1 MGHGEPRMQSQQFGI
16 FVAFARRYGRAVA
29 TARERGRCRER
40 LERLSGSSLD
50 CELLQR
56 EAIAEL
62 QAVVGFDRW
71 CWPLCDPEAL
81 VPLSGAAEHDYGP
94 AVGRSLELEYSGGD
108 FATMGALARR
118 ANPVGSL
125 SAETRGDLARSPR
138 WDEVLR
144 PVGIGDEAVVAC
156 RDALGCWGWI
166 KTYRDNDDSFFA
178 EDDLELLGQVGPTL
192 GSALRRR
199 LGAGSGDSLPAPSS
213 PGVVVLDGDLRAVS
227 WTAGARE
234 WIDALPLAGLWAAWG
249 ILPAVVYPVAALARS
264 RSGSSGAHALERAA
278 DGRWV
283 RIEAAQL
290 EGQPDAQIAVTLRAA
305 TTTETFDLLCR
316 AYALSRRERDV
327 VAALLAGLDTRAVSA
342 RLCISPH
349 TVQDHL
355 KSVFGKTGAHSRRE
369 LLARFSGAS
378 DVASTPPA

>member
-1 MGHGEPRMQSQQFGI
+1 VS
-16 FVAFARRYGRAVA
+16 
-29 TARERGRCRER
+29 TARDRGRSRER
-40 LERLSGSSLD
+40 LEQLSESSLD
-50 CELLQR
+50 RESIQL
-56 EAIAEL
+56 EAIAQL
-62 QAVVGFDRW
+62 QAVIGFDRW
-71 CWPLCDPEAL
+71 CWPLSDPETL

-94 AVGRSLELEYSGGD
+94 NVGRSLELEYSGGD
-108 FATMGALARR
+108 FATMDVLARR
-118 ANPVGSL
+118 VNPAASL
-125 SAETRGDLARSPR
+125 SAETKGDLARSPR
-138 WDEVLR
+138 WDQVLR

-156 RDALGCWGWI
+156 RDAVGCWGWI
-166 KTYRDNDDSFFA
+166 KAYRDDDDASFA
-178 EDDLELLGQVGPTL
+178 EEDLGLLAKVGPAL
-192 GSALRRR
+192 GSALRRK
-199 LGAGSGDSLPAPSS
+199 LDAGSHDSIAVPSS
-213 PGVVVLDGDLRAVS
+213 PGVVVLDRDLRAVS

-234 WIDALPLAGLWAAWG
+234 WIDALPLARLWAAWG

-264 RSGSSGAHALERAA
+264 RNGPSAAHALERAV

-316 AYALSRRERDV
+316 AYALTRRERDV
-327 VAALLAGLDTRAVSA
+327 VAALLTGLDTRAVSA

-355 KSVFGKTGAHSRRE
+355 KSVFRKTGARSRRE

-378 DVASTPPA
+378 DAAS

>member
-1 MGHGEPRMQSQQFGI
+1 MGRGELQMQSQQPGMFL
-16 FVAFARRYGRAVA
+16 AFARRYGRAVA
-29 TARERGRCRER
+29 SARDRGRCRER
-40 LERLSGSSLD
+40 IERLTASSLD
-50 CELLQR
+50 CESLQR

-62 QAVVGFDRW
+62 QAVMGFDRW
-71 CWPLCDPEAL
+71 CWPLSDPEAL
-81 VPLSGAAEHDYGP
+81 VPLGGVAEHDYGP
-94 AVGRSLELEYSGGD
+94 GVARSLELEYSGGD

-125 SAETRGDLARSPR
+125 STETGGDLARSPR

-156 RDALGCWGWI
+156 RDAVGCWGWV
-166 KTYRDNDDSFFA
+166 KAYRDDDDASFA
-178 EDDLELLGQVGPTL
+178 EQDLELLAQVGPTL

-199 LGAGSGDSLPAPSS
+199 LGGANRDSLAAPSS
-213 PGVVVLDGDLRAVS
+213 PGVVVLDRDLRAVS

-234 WIDALPLAGLWAAWG
+234 WIDALPLAGLWSAWG

-264 RSGSSGAHALERAA
+264 RHGASGAHALERAA

-305 TTTETFDLLCR
+305 TSTETFDLLCR

-327 VAALLAGLDTRAVSA
+327 VAALLGGLDTRAVGA

-355 KSVFGKTGAHSRRE
+355 KSVFKKTGAHSRRE
-369 LLARFSGAS
+369 LLARFSGTS
-378 DVASTPPA
+378 DATPAAPA